1 MKRTRAPS
9 AATLSVLETMA
20 LQPHAERYGY
30 ELMKTIGLSSG
41 TLYPI
46 LMRLSD
52 RGLLTAQWRPS
63 AETGKPPRQ
72 VYRLTNAGIQ
82 YATDALA
89 NTQSAPVARPKGA
102 TS

>member
-9 AATLSVLETMA
+9 SATLSVLETMA
-20 LQPHAERYGY
+20 SQPHAERYGY
-30 ELMKTIGLSSG
+30 ELMKATGLPSG

-52 RGLLTAQWRPS
+52 RGLLTAQWRPAADVGRPS
-63 AETGKPPRQ
+63 RQ
-72 VYRLTNAGIQ
+72 VYRLTKSGLQ
-82 YATDALA
+82 YAIDALA
-89 NTQSAPVARPKGA
+89 NMQSAPMVRTKGA